1 MSVFEILGSVLRKS
15 GFLTPDFFRLWAGS
29 KSWVGMGRNQHC
41 GILGTYPRYVQI
53 GRNFCRGQKFL
64 PENGKKF
71 QKCPIFTYLGGGRNF
86 YGMSEISEK
95 KQNLDTREKCGRVS
109 PRTVVAL
116 WPYEYLCFFLKTAI
130 FEYLG
135 NSLCIFHYVVQNTQ
149 RIVKILKNE
158 KNSKFSVSLMI
169 KWHHVIVSDIFLEYR
184 NFDFWQKF
192 LSSGRNFYHLPVGR
206 KLGIFWKFFPFS
218 SRNFWSLQK
227 FLTERTFTRKFY
239 SVISTFFCKY
249 QMTSWL
255 HQR

>member
-1 MSVFEILGSVLRKS
+1 M
-15 GFLTPDFFRLWAGS
+15 T
-29 KSWVGMGRNQHC
+29 
-41 GILGTYPRYVQI
+41 
-53 GRNFCRGQKFL
+53 
-64 PENGKKF
+64 
-71 QKCPIFTYLGGGRNF
+71 
-86 YGMSEISEK
+86 EISAK
-95 KQNLDTREKCGRVS
+95 NHNFDTREKCCRVS
-109 PRTVVAL
+109 PRTVVPL

-227 FLTERTFTRKFY
+227 FLTEISSDLNISRIGPQHPTMLIPTHPYLGFWACLK
-239 SVISTFFCKY
+239 SEKIGGQKSTFSESAPQNFKNAQKRRRNFGHPQNFRGWKKY
-249 QMTSWL
+249 VAKSC
-255 HQR
+255 